1 MRDLQTIADRVEIE
15 ALRGEHVDAA
25 MIGDYDRFASLFTR
39 DAVWRIPPANVEF
52 TGRKE
57 IRAGIERLQG
67 AWEFWV
73 QNVHPGT
80 IQLDGDTATGRESIF
95 EIGRQRDGRSVVMYG
110 LFHDRYQR
118 TPDGWKFTER
128 VLEPRYLDTTALTGS
143 PHVTWDPAGPEAGN
157 TSSAEEA
164 R

>member
-1 MRDLQTIADRVEIE
+1 MRDLQVIADRVEIE

-25 MIGDYDRFASLFTR
+25 MVGDYDRFASLFTE
-39 DAVWRIPPANVEF
+39 DAVWRIPPADIEF

-57 IRAGIERLQG
+57 IRAGIERLQD

-80 IQLDGDTATGRESIF
+80 IHLEGDTATGRESIF
-95 EIGRQRDGRSVVMYG
+95 ELGRQRDGRSVVMYG

-118 TPDGWKFTER
+118 TPDGWKFAER
-128 VLEPRYLDTTALTGS
+128 VLDPRYLDTTALTGS
-143 PHVTWDPAGPEAGN
+143 THVTWNAADPEAGN
-157 TSSAEEA
+157 TSLAEGA